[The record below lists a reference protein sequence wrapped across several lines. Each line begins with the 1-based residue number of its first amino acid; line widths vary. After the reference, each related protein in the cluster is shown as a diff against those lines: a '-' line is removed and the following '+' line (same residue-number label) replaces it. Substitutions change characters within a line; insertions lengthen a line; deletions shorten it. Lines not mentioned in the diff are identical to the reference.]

1 MFLLPTVMCRYPL
14 AIIVVVLLWCQL
26 RTIEESRTHQRKLV
40 DTCDRSD
47 ELQRVETWLLTEPTS
62 TNFTH
67 CEHSA
72 HGRQQQC
79 ITFACSTQEEELSR
93 NALSCAAI
101 AVVGEVV
108 VERSAFTMAIAKTS
122 VLLTIPDQNSYV
134 WLHRTER
141 TTEVVVKRGR
151 RIRRREFRNCAGRM
165 MITQSMI
172 RWIRKG

>member
-1 MFLLPTVMCRYPL
+1 MNECERCMGILFT
-14 AIIVVVLLWCQL
+14 IL
-26 RTIEESRTHQRKLV
+26 RIWFESEIEFEMGMGMGI
-40 DTCDRSD
+40 
-47 ELQRVETWLLTEPTS
+47 EFEMLLTEPTS
-62 TNFTH
+62 ANFTH

-72 HGRQQQC
+72 HGQQC
-79 ITFACSTQEEELSR
+79 LTFACSTQEEELSR

-108 VERSAFTMAIAKTS
+108 VERSAFTTAIAKTS

-151 RIRRREFRNCAGRM
+151 RIRQREFRNCAGRM

>member
-1 MFLLPTVMCRYPL
+1 MRDCFCA
-14 AIIVVVLLWCQL
+14 AIFGVVLLSFDVI
-26 RTIEESRTHQRKLV
+26 RTIKESRTRQLTLME
-40 DTCDRSD
+40 TCDQTD
-47 ELQRVETWLLTEPTS
+47 ELKRVETWLLTEPTS
-62 TNFTH
+62 ANFTH

-72 HGRQQQC
+72 HGQQC

-151 RIRRREFRNCAGRM
+151 RIRQREFRNCAGRM